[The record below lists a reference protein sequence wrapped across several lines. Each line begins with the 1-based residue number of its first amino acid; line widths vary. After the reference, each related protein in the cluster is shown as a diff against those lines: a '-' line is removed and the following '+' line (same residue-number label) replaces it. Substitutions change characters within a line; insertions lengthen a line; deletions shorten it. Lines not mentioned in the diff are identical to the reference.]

1 MVNRPEM
8 SSALTCTVYGGAQTP
23 RPLGDLSE
31 ISDVIK
37 EPGAFVWFDVVA
49 PDASD
54 LALIQEEFGLH
65 PLSIEDAVKAH
76 QRSKIESYETYWFIA
91 VHPVTLKEDRLVT
104 HEIAIFAAKHFL
116 ITVRANPAF
125 PIDEIARRWQHQP
138 PALARN
144 TGALLYAILDTV
156 VDGYWP
162 ATERL
167 EERIEEQQGDLF
179 ETTARTRSALLD
191 IFETKKDVQRL
202 RKAVGP
208 IREIAAA
215 IMRNDLEIVEPP
227 EQPYFRDIYDHAVRA
242 AESADFVQDISN
254 SALEVHLGITANQQN
269 EVAKQLTLI
278 ATIFLP
284 LTFLTGFFGQNFGFL
299 VNRIQGE
306 AAFWWL
312 GIVLELAALL
322 ALVIYF
328 QRRRWL

>member
-1 MVNRPEM
+1 M
-8 SSALTCTVYGGAQTP
+8 SSALTCMVYSGDRTP
-23 RPLGDLSE
+23 HPLSDLSK

-37 EPGAFVWFDVVA
+37 DPGAFVWFDVVA
-49 PDASD
+49 PDQQD
-54 LALIQEEFGLH
+54 LVLIQDEFDLH

-76 QRSKIESYETYWFIA
+76 QRSKLESYETYWFIV
-91 VHPVTLKEDRLVT
+91 VHPVTLDRDRLVT
-104 HEIAIFAAKHFL
+104 HEVAIFAGKHFL
-116 ITVRANPAF
+116 ITVRAKPAY
-125 PIDEIARRWQHQP
+125 PLDEIEHRWQHQP
-138 PALARN
+138 AGLARN

-162 ATERL
+162 ATENL
-167 EERIEEQQGDLF
+167 EERVNEQEGNLF
-179 ETTARTRSALLD
+179 ESTARTRSALLD
-191 IFETKKDVQRL
+191 IFGTKKDVQRL

-208 IREIAAA
+208 VREIVAA
-215 IMRNDLEIVEPP
+215 IMRNDLGVVEPP

-242 AESADFVQDISN
+242 AESADFVHDLSN

-284 LTFLTGFFGQNFGFL
+284 LTYLTGFFGQNFGFL
-299 VNRIQGE
+299 VNRIQGR

-312 GIVLELAALL
+312 GIGLELAALA